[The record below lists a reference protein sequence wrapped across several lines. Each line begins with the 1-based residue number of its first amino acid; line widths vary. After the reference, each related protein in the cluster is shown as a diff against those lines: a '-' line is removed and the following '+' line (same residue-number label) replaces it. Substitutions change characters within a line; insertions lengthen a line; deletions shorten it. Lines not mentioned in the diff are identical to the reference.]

1 MKIRQRFSTNQ
12 LIGAQTRLE
21 QCVARSV
28 IGFLKI
34 GQEQYCQEISSLSVM
49 FVNLGID
56 LSSANTPEGIDLIQ
70 EIMVAIQK

>member
-1 MKIRQRFSTNQ
+1 M
-12 LIGAQTRLE
+12 
-21 QCVARSV
+21 

-70 EIMVAIQK
+70 EIMVVIQK